1 MHRTHFLSKDLDRV
15 AYYKNYSNTLNK
27 LKWTC
32 KSSYCKQQFELN
44 KINLKNTWKLIGT
57 NVNGKLLKSTLY
69 QQSYTTMDKPTPTNM
84 TLSFSSMSTL

>member
-1 MHRTHFLSKDLDRV
+1 MHRTYFLSKDLVKV
-15 AYYKNYSNTLNK
+15 AYYKRYSDTLNK

-32 KSSYCKQQFELN
+32 KSSCCKQKFELN

-57 NVNGKLLKSTLY
+57 IINGKLLKGTLY
-69 QQSYTTMDKPTPTNM
+69 QQSYTTMEKPTPTNM